1 MKYRTTSHYSSHLTS
16 LCPIPYVLTSIFFFM
31 KDRNVNKPSGGFL
44 SSNSFRA
51 LQDEG
56 RYSPSPVF
64 CYSYKPLSMMFK
76 KIQSTR
82 LSILYPKGWVTF
94 IKDALL
100 FAPSCSN
107 LDNPCVTHSTEA
119 IHKAET
125 RSLQE
130 NPLNRLLT
138 GTRQNKTRSRFLWEA
153 CFHTR
158 MESKRLS
165 FCVWISLCKQK
176 LNINHFY
183 NRCGKFNTL
192 RSDQH

>member
-1 MKYRTTSHYSSHLTS
+1 MKYRTTSHHPSHLTS

-56 RYSPSPVF
+56 HYSPSPVF

-76 KIQSTR
+76 KIQSAR

-94 IKDALL
+94 IKDSLL
-100 FAPSCSN
+100 FTPSCSN

-119 IHKAET
+119 INKTET
-125 RSLQE
+125 LSLQE
-130 NPLNRLLT
+130 NPWLDYWQEQDRTKPRPGSSGKLVFTHGWNQS
-138 GTRQNKTRSRFLWEA
+138 GSHSVFE
-153 CFHTR
+153 F
-158 MESKRLS
+158 
-165 FCVWISLCKQK
+165 LCKQK

-192 RSDQH
+192 RSDQR